1 MPLDS
6 IVQEIYRK
14 GEEQVQAIINEAKR
28 EAEKII
34 AEAEEKAKEILE
46 KARKDGE
53 KEAEALR
60 RQEISSVRL
69 EMKRQ
74 LLNKQREVLEA
85 VFKAVE
91 ERIKNMDLDTKK
103 KIYTALLKQNAVEG
117 MVVCSNKDDEDLI
130 KSIIQELGLNAR
142 YGGNID
148 CLGGVVIE
156 SADGEFRVNLTF
168 EELLNQ
174 LYEQKMSE
182 LSKMLFG

>member
-6 IVQEIYRK
+6 VVQEIYRK
-14 GEEQVQAIINEAKR
+14 GEEQVQAIISEANK

-34 AEAEEKAKEILE
+34 KEAEEKAKEILE
-46 KARKDGE
+46 RARVEGE

-69 EMKRQ
+69 EMKRE
-74 LLNKQREVLEA
+74 LLNKQREILEA

-91 ERIKNMDLDTKK
+91 ERIKGMDPETKK
-103 KIYTALLKQNAVEG
+103 KVYTALLRKYAMEG
-117 MVVCSNKDDEDLI
+117 MVVYSNKEDEDLV
-130 KSIIQELGLNAR
+130 KSLIQELGLNAK
-142 YGGNID
+142 YGGNVE

-156 SADGEFRVNLTF
+156 SSDGELRINLTF

>member
-1 MPLDS
+1 MPLDNV
-6 IVQEIYRK
+6 VQEIYKK
-14 GEEQVQAIINEAKR
+14 GEEQVQAIISKAKE

-46 KARKDGE
+46 KARIEGE

-60 RQEISSVRL
+60 RQELSSVRL
-69 EMKRQ
+69 EMKRL
-74 LLNKQREVLEA
+74 LLNKQKEVLEA
-85 VFKAVE
+85 VFESVK
-91 ERIKNMDLDTKK
+91 ERIKNMDAETKK
-103 KIYTALLKQNAVEG
+103 KVYTALLKNYAIEG
-117 MVVCSNKDDEDLI
+117 MVVYSNRDDEDLV

-148 CLGGVVIE
+148 CLGGVIIE
-156 SADGEFRVNLTF
+156 SADGELRVNLTF